1 MVPVRHNIKERKMQ
15 SRKTVELR
23 PSETKKPDKLAILK
37 SVLSFVRLFTKIL
50 SAIDKCYGAFCKL
63 IQYFS

>member
-1 MVPVRHNIKERKMQ
+1 MQ